1 MFRKEGIRKPEI
13 LSYPNFKKAIETL
26 KERLTEKDLLIL
38 DIDGVLLDIDIKIL
52 VKGLLYA
59 FISKEK
65 FKQFIKEHS
74 IPISYILTLKR
85 LAKKGIKIA
94 LFTSRFVSPTKNYFP
109 FVPEKLVKK
118 FEEESINFITQ
129 FKLSSE
135 INERLLNL
143 IEDSKRVF
151 YIGSGIF
158 DFKAFNTIKSKFPDK
173 EFLYIEIGKG
183 KIL

>member
-1 MFRKEGIRKPEI
+1 MFKKEGIRKPEI
-13 LSYPNFKKAIETL
+13 LFFSNFKEAIETL

-59 FISKEK
+59 FISKEM

-74 IPISYILTLKR
+74 IPISYILTIRR

-118 FEEESINFITQ
+118 FEEEGINFITQ
-129 FKLSSE
+129 FKLSSG

-143 IEDSKRVF
+143 VQNSERIF
-151 YIGSGIF
+151 YIGSGIL

>member
-1 MFRKEGIRKPEI
+1 MFRKESIRKSEI
-13 LSYPNFKKAIETL
+13 LFYANFKEAIETL

-38 DIDGVLLDIDIKIL
+38 DIDGVLLDIDVKIL
-52 VKGLLYA
+52 VQGLLYA
-59 FISKEK
+59 FISRER

-74 IPISYILTLKR
+74 MLISYILTLKR
-85 LAKKGIKIA
+85 LSKKGIKIV

-118 FEEESINFITQ
+118 FEEEGINFITQ

-143 IEDSKRVF
+143 VEDSNRVF
-151 YIGSGIF
+151 YVGSGML
-158 DFKAFNTIKSKFPDK
+158 DFKAFNKIKNKFPDK

>member
-13 LSYPNFKKAIETL
+13 LFFANFKEAIETL

-38 DIDGVLLDIDIKIL
+38 DIDGVLLDIDVKIL
-52 VKGLLYA
+52 FKGLLYA

-65 FKQFIKEHS
+65 FQQFVKEHS

-109 FVPEKLVKK
+109 FVPEKLVEK
-118 FEEESINFITQ
+118 FEEEGINFITQ
-129 FKLSSE
+129 FKLSSG

-143 IEDSKRVF
+143 VQNSERIF

>member
-1 MFRKEGIRKPEI
+1 MFKKEKIKKPEI
-13 LSYPNFKKAIETL
+13 LFFENFKEAIETL
-26 KERLTEKDLLIL
+26 KDKLTEKDLLIL
-38 DIDGVLLDIDIKIL
+38 DIDGVLLDIDAKIL

-59 FISKEK
+59 FLSRER

-74 IPISYILTLKR
+74 IPISYILILKR

-94 LFTSRFVSPTKNYFP
+94 LFTSRFVSSTKNYFP

-118 FEEESINFITQ
+118 FEEEGINFITQ

-151 YIGSGIF
+151 YVGSGIF